1 MATQKIEPFE
11 PTQETFAR
19 YIQRIQIHFQ
29 AADVPDAKQ
38 KLVFLHS
45 LSRKHYT
52 LLANLVS
59 PQTPDENSQDELIK
73 ALSNHFQPKS
83 SVISERYTFHSRS
96 QEAGE
101 SLTDFVA
108 SLSRLIVTCD
118 YATAFQHVLLRDRF
132 VCGLANESTRKRL
145 LTEDDKLTL
154 ERALEIALRVEKAT
168 IHAKQMRSDPR
179 LSGGILYTSQ
189 GRTESQFRT
198 APRPTP
204 SCHRC
209 GGPHLAPNCRF
220 IHEKCRSCGK
230 TGHIAKSAEVN
241 LRTRKRNRRIQILVS
256 RIQRPISEPTLSIMP
271 INFLQYIQVRL
282 KPTTCSTC
290 LPVHR
295 P

>member
-132 VCGLANESTRKRL
+132 VCGLANES
-145 LTEDDKLTL
+145 
-154 ERALEIALRVEKAT
+154 IA
-168 IHAKQMRSDPR
+168 H
-179 LSGGILYTSQ
+179 
-189 GRTESQFRT
+189 
-198 APRPTP
+198 
-204 SCHRC
+204 
-209 GGPHLAPNCRF
+209 
-220 IHEKCRSCGK
+220 
-230 TGHIAKSAEVN
+230 
-241 LRTRKRNRRIQILVS
+241 
-256 RIQRPISEPTLSIMP
+256 
-271 INFLQYIQVRL
+271 
-282 KPTTCSTC
+282 
-290 LPVHR
+290 
-295 P
+295 